1 MIRSPIELPNGK
13 TLEVEAAN
21 GKCLHIDTS
30 SVAFINVEKNKEDYI
45 SSISLED
52 KYVIKMG
59 DKIEINLGKVNS
71 VYEVK
76 LIAVESNNKSVLLFS
91 SIPTKTSRFL
101 LPMFNKTKMQLR
113 HDSYFVNAFIDDDS
127 KYLSLMYRF
136 TGTELYKQFEE
147 TMMKDSLFI
156 KHIDYDPYHVMYVFR
171 VPEEFE
177 VDVEAFKEGKY
188 SLFSKALRQRIL
200 KFYGNED
207 QAGIMKVIRQDESL
221 RKNIEKELKLK
232 LSSDSEL
239 ASKPDLK
246 TEIYNI

>member
-1 MIRSPIELPNGK
+1 MIRSPIKLPNGK

-21 GKCLHIDTS
+21 GKCLFIDTS
-30 SVAFINVEKNKEDYI
+30 SVAFINVEKNEEDYI
-45 SSISLED
+45 SSVSLED
-52 KYVIKMG
+52 NYVIKMG
-59 DKIEINLGKVNS
+59 DKVEVNLGTVKS

-76 LIAVESNNKSVLLFS
+76 LIAVESNDKSVLLFS

-101 LPMFNKTKMQLR
+101 LPMFNKTKIQLR
-113 HDSYFVNAFIDDDS
+113 YDSYFINAFVDDDS
-127 KYLSLMYRF
+127 KHMSLMYRF
-136 TGTELYKQFEE
+136 TGTELYKKFEE
-147 TMMKDSLFI
+147 VMMKNSLFV

-188 SLFSKALRQRIL
+188 SLFSKTLRQRIL

-207 QAGIMKVIRQDESL
+207 QAGTMKVIRQDEGL
-221 RKNIEKELKLK
+221 RKAMEKELKIE
-232 LSSDSEL
+232 LSVDAEL
-239 ASKPDLK
+239 ASKPNLE